1 MKTKFKLINRKQ
13 FIKKTIKLLFGFFTF
28 IHFPYANYMGK
39 LISNKGDILRVSELP
54 ISGPWPT
61 NDPFLFLVHHK
72 DKYPKA
78 NENMEPNS
86 KLANRDLGNDFSNL
100 DGWSMYH
107 GEKIPGFPRHPHR
120 GFETI
125 TIVEKG
131 LIDHSDSLG
140 YSARYGDG
148 DVQWLTAGDG
158 IQHSEMFPLL
168 NQNSN
173 NEINFFQIWINLKSD
188 NKRVQPNFSMFWE
201 NEIPKI
207 TTFDNKNLKTE
218 IEIIAGK
225 YDNNAA
231 PKPPP
236 NSWASSKNSNV
247 NIWKIK
253 MDANANWELP
263 KVQESTSRTLYVYKG
278 LGIIINSKKIY
289 SGNMVE
295 IFNKDKLLIS
305 CLDKET
311 KILLLEAKPINE
323 PIVKYGPFV
332 MNTRDEISEAFNDY
346 NETGFGEWAW
356 NDDGPVHGNKYKKF
370 AIGDN

>member
-1 MKTKFKLINRKQ
+1 
-13 FIKKTIKLLFGFFTF
+13 
-28 IHFPYANYMGK
+28 
-39 LISNKGDILRVSELP
+39 
-54 ISGPWPT
+54 
-61 NDPFLFLVHHK
+61 
-72 DKYPKA
+72 
-78 NENMEPNS
+78 
-86 KLANRDLGNDFSNL
+86 
-100 DGWSMYH
+100 
-107 GEKIPGFPRHPHR
+107 
-120 GFETI
+120 
-125 TIVEKG
+125 
-131 LIDHSDSLG
+131 
-140 YSARYGDG
+140 
-148 DVQWLTAGDG
+148 
-158 IQHSEMFPLL
+158 MFPLL

-201 NEIPKI
+201 KEIPKI

-218 IEIIAGK
+218 IEIIAGN

-278 LGIIINSKKIY
+278 LGIKINSKKIY

-332 MNTRDEISEAFNDY
+332 MNTRDEISEAFDDY

>member
-13 FIKKTIKLLFGFFTF
+13 FIKKTIKLLFGFFTL
-28 IHFPYANYMGK
+28 IHFPFANYMGK
-39 LISNKGDILRVSELP
+39 FISNKGDILRVSELP

-218 IEIIAGK
+218 IEIIAGN
-225 YDNNAA
+225 YNNNVA

-323 PIVKYGPFV
+323 PVVKYGPFV
-332 MNTRDEISEAFNDY
+332 MNTRDEISEAFDDY